1 MGDDPYLATR
11 VRAMRARLLDPARLD
26 ALAASP
32 DLPALGKAL
41 RRTPYAGV
49 IERAGGAEDVAAIEE
64 GLRREFRASVM
75 TLRAAASGRRRVLI
89 DLLLLR
95 WEAANLKAIVRGRV
109 AGSPAEEILAGCA
122 PIGWSDEPALAELAR
137 QPSLAAVVETVT
149 LWRHPFARPLAA
161 AIGSQRPLI
170 GAVQRAAGVP
180 DDRINLD
187 AVERALDRSWFDEAR
202 RTLGPTAA
210 YWCRSTDEDDRALA
224 AYFGWLI
231 DLRNLLEAVRAHQE
245 GERAAVAVFAEGGI
259 DVDRTLFDRVL
270 RAADWAAVSD
280 LISGTR
286 YGSVSI
292 VGGGGHPPVT
302 QAERQL
308 TSALIRRLDGLARPN
323 PLGFALVIGSF
334 ERKANEVATLRM
346 IAQGVAYGMAPD
358 EIRALVAA

>member
-64 GLRREFRASVM
+64 GLRREFRAGAM

-95 WEAANLKAIVRGRV
+95 WEAVNLKAIVRGRV

-161 AIGSQRPLI
+161 AIGSQR
-170 GAVQRAAGVP
+170 AAGAP
-180 DDRINLD
+180 DDRIDLD

-202 RTLGPTAA
+202 RTLGPA
-210 YWCRSTDEDDRALA
+210 DEDDRALA

-231 DLRNLLEAVRAHQE
+231 DLRNLLDAVRARQE
-245 GERAAVAVFAEGGI
+245 GDRAAGAVFAEGGI

-286 YGSVSI
+286 YGSVPI
-292 VGGGGHPPVT
+292 VGEGGHPPVT
-302 QAERQL
+302 QVERRL
-308 TSALIRRLDGLARPN
+308 ASALIRRLDGLARPN
-323 PLGFALVIGSF
+323 PLGFALVIGTF
-334 ERKANEVATLRM
+334 ERKANEVANLRM
-346 IAQGVAYGMAPD
+346 IAQGVAYGMAPE

>member
-1 MGDDPYLATR
+1 
-11 VRAMRARLLDPARLD
+11 MRARLLDPAHLD

-49 IERAGGAEDVAAIEE
+49 IERAGGTEDVAAIEE
-64 GLRREFRASVM
+64 GLRREFRAVTM

-161 AIGSQRPLI
+161 AIGSQR
-170 GAVQRAAGVP
+170 AAGVS
-180 DDRINLD
+180 DDRIDLD
-187 AVERALDRSWFDEAR
+187 AVERALDRAWFDEAR
-202 RTLGPTAA
+202 RTLGPA
-210 YWCRSTDEDDRALA
+210 DEDDRALA

-245 GERAAVAVFAEGGI
+245 GERAAGVVFAEGGI

-292 VGGGGHPPVT
+292 VAEGGHPPVT
-302 QAERQL
+302 QAERRL

-323 PLGFALVIGSF
+323 PLGFALVIAAF
-334 ERKANEVATLRM
+334 ERKANEVAHLRM
-346 IAQGVAYGMAPD
+346 IAQGVTYGMAPE

>member
-1 MGDDPYLATR
+1 MGDDPYLTTR

-64 GLRREFRASVM
+64 GLRREFRACAM

-109 AGSPAEEILAGCA
+109 AGSPAEEILAACA

-149 LWRHPFARPLAA
+149 LWRHPFARPVGA

-170 GAVQRAAGVP
+170 GAVQRAVGAP
-180 DDRINLD
+180 DDRIDLD

-202 RTLGPTAA
+202 RTLGP
-210 YWCRSTDEDDRALA
+210 TDEDDRALA

-245 GERAAVAVFAEGGI
+245 GERAAGAVFAEGGI

-292 VGGGGHPPVT
+292 VGDGGHPPVT

-323 PLGFALVIGSF
+323 PLGFALVIGTF
-334 ERKANEVATLRM
+334 ERKANETATLRM

-358 EIRALVAA
+358 EIRALVAV

>member
-1 MGDDPYLATR
+1 
-11 VRAMRARLLDPARLD
+11 
-26 ALAASP
+26 
-32 DLPALGKAL
+32 
-41 RRTPYAGV
+41 
-49 IERAGGAEDVAAIEE
+49 
-64 GLRREFRASVM
+64 
-75 TLRAAASGRRRVLI
+75 
-89 DLLLLR
+89 
-95 WEAANLKAIVRGRV
+95 
-109 AGSPAEEILAGCA
+109 
-122 PIGWSDEPALAELAR
+122 
-137 QPSLAAVVETVT
+137 
-149 LWRHPFARPLAA
+149 
-161 AIGSQRPLI
+161 
-170 GAVQRAAGVP
+170 VP
-180 DDRINLD
+180 DDRIDLN

-210 YWCRSTDEDDRALA
+210 YWCRSTAAYWCRSTDEDDRALA

-231 DLRNLLEAVRAHQE
+231 DRRNLLEAVRARQE
-245 GERAAVAVFAEGGI
+245 GDRAAVAVFAEGGI

-292 VGGGGHPPVT
+292 VGEGGHPPVT

-346 IAQGVAYGMAPD
+346 IAQGVAYGMAPE
-358 EIRALVAA
+358 EIRALVAAAAY

>member
-1 MGDDPYLATR
+1 
-11 VRAMRARLLDPARLD
+11 MRSRLLDPAHLD

-64 GLRREFRASVM
+64 GLRREFRASTM

-161 AIGSQRPLI
+161 ATGL
-170 GAVQRAAGVP
+170 QRAAGVP
-180 DDRINLD
+180 DDRIDLD

-202 RTLGPTAA
+202 RTLGPTAAYWCRSTAA

-231 DLRNLLEAVRAHQE
+231 DLRNLLEAVRTHQE
-245 GERAAVAVFAEGGI
+245 GDRAAGAVFAEGGI

-292 VGGGGHPPVT
+292 VGEGGHPPVT
-302 QAERQL
+302 QAERRL
-308 TSALIRRLDGLARPN
+308 MSALIRRLDGLARPN

-334 ERKANEVATLRM
+334 ERKANEVANLRM
-346 IAQGVAYGMAPD
+346 IAQGVAYGMTPE

>member
-1 MGDDPYLATR
+1 
-11 VRAMRARLLDPARLD
+11 MRARLLDPAYLD

-41 RRTPYAGV
+41 RQTPYAGV

-64 GLRREFRASVM
+64 GLRREFRASTM

-161 AIGSQRPLI
+161 AIGSQR
-170 GAVQRAAGVP
+170 AAGVP
-180 DDRINLD
+180 DDRIDLD

-210 YWCRSTDEDDRALA
+210 YWCRSTDEDDRVLA

-245 GERAAVAVFAEGGI
+245 GDRAAGAVFAEGGI

-292 VGGGGHPPVT
+292 VGEGGHPPVT
-302 QAERQL
+302 QAGRRL

-334 ERKANEVATLRM
+334 ERKANEVAHLRM
-346 IAQGVAYGMAPD
+346 IAQGVAYGMTPE

>member
-1 MGDDPYLATR
+1 
-11 VRAMRARLLDPARLD
+11 MRARLLDPARLD

-41 RRTPYAGV
+41 RQTPYAGV

-64 GLRREFRASVM
+64 GLRREFRAGTM
-75 TLRAAASGRRRVLI
+75 TLRAAASGRRCVLI

-161 AIGSQRPLI
+161 AIGSQR
-170 GAVQRAAGVP
+170 AAGVP
-180 DDRINLD
+180 DDRIDLN

-210 YWCRSTDEDDRALA
+210 YCCRSTDEDDRALA

-231 DLRNLLEAVRAHQE
+231 DLRNLLEAVRARQE
-245 GERAAVAVFAEGGI
+245 GDRAAGVVFAEGGI

-292 VGGGGHPPVT
+292 VGEGGHPPVT

-346 IAQGVAYGMAPD
+346 IAQGVAYGMAPE